1 MTMIKSERVS
11 NPDKVAQQTNE
22 RDGKGQV
29 VSSPRV
35 EISRLGFNEGVSSLM
50 KMRATAKA

>member
-1 MTMIKSERVS
+1 MIKSERVS

-22 RDGKGQV
+22 RDGKGQA

-35 EISRLGFNEGVSSLM
+35 EISCLGFNEGVSSLM